1 MKHPALQHE
10 LLELDITHPVWD
22 RFFWVAPLVLVG
34 TIEADGR
41 HDLAPKHMAFPL
53 GWDNYFAFVCTPR
66 HRTYSNLQRTGVFTV
81 SYPRPNQLVLA
92 SLAAAPRCEGDQ
104 KPSLDAL
111 PVFPASRVEGVLL
124 ADGSAFLEC
133 ELDRT
138 IDGFGSNSLV
148 VGRVVAARVAED
160 AARVA
165 DGDDQALIHRSP
177 LLAYLNPGRFAKID
191 DSLSFPFPSGMKK

>member
-1 MKHPALQHE
+1 MKHPAPQHE
-10 LLELDITHPVWD
+10 LLELDTTHPVWD
-22 RFFWVAPLVLVG
+22 RFFWIAPLVLVG

-104 KPSLDAL
+104 KPSLEAL

-124 ADGSAFLEC
+124 ADGKRVPGFSFQGHGLIS
-133 ELDRT
+133 LGRT
-138 IDGFGSNSLV
+138 VVFVVPGSEEGAVSYTHLTLPTI
-148 VGRVVAARVAED
+148 
-160 AARVA
+160 
-165 DGDDQALIHRSP
+165 QL
-177 LLAYLNPGRFAKID
+177 
-191 DSLSFPFPSGMKK
+191 